1 MIYLK
6 LMLAILAVIYFLG
19 GGFFMY
25 YEDVAYNNLIY
36 IFIPVIYM
44 VLLYLT
50 FHLLKLKK
58 LNFQF
63 YTLPVNKIAA
73 LLFALIA
80 VAIAIKS
87 FDISTLYA
95 GDYAQIRQGFLNKME
110 EGNIGILEQLV
121 PILSVYP
128 LIYLMW
134 HLQSQQNF
142 NIPSI
147 IILMSLLLIG
157 QTTGGRQIIFQLLI
171 LLGFLLGRKFLKS
184 KQGLIITICFMLIG
198 AWVTL
203 GRFNNPDVNK
213 SQFIEAL
220 TPARYNDYLKDNTG
234 NKALKDLIIETSFYF
249 SQSVPAFCNEFKNI
263 ELSFFPK
270 YPLAMQPFLERQL
283 YKIGIGSVS
292 QTDRFSSF
300 LDLTDNSGFFPGTWG
315 TGFLDVYFNLGILG
329 GLIFFTLISFILY
342 QVHTNIHTE
351 HINKYSILNSFHCLF
366 IITTFMAPAIFDT
379 LIFFSFITIYFSK
392 LPYADSSISNDA
404 NGHSLSGEADSI

>member
-25 YEDVAYNNLIY
+25 YEDIAYENLIY
-36 IFIPVIYM
+36 IFIPVMYM

-50 FHLLKLKK
+50 FDLLKIKK

-63 YTLPVNKIAA
+63 YALPINKVAA
-73 LLFALIA
+73 LVLALLA
-80 VAIAIKS
+80 VAIAIKN
-87 FDISTLYA
+87 FDISTLFA
-95 GDYAQIRQGFLNKME
+95 GDYAEIRQGFLNKME
-110 EGNIGILEQLV
+110 EGDVGILEQLV

-128 LIYLMW
+128 LVYLMY
-134 HLQSQQNF
+134 HLQSKQSF
-142 NIPSI
+142 NVPSI
-147 IILMSLLLIG
+147 LILMSLLLIG

-171 LLGFLLGRKFLKS
+171 LLGFLLGRKFLKT
-184 KQGLIITICFMLIG
+184 KQGLIITIGFVLIG

-203 GRFNNPDVNK
+203 GRFDNPDVNK

-220 TPARYNDYLKDNTG
+220 TPARYNDYLKDNSG
-234 NKALKDLIIETSFYF
+234 NKALKDLIIESSFYF
-249 SQSVPAFCNEFKNI
+249 SQSVPAFCNEFNNI

-292 QTDRFSSF
+292 QTDRFNSF

-329 GLIFFTLISFILY
+329 GIIFFTIISFILY
-342 QVHTNIHTE
+342 QVNANTHTE
-351 HINKYSILNSFHCLF
+351 HKNKYRILTSFHGLF

-379 LIFFSFITIYFSK
+379 LIFFSYITIYFSK
-392 LPYADSSISNDA
+392 LPYSDSSITTDT
-404 NGHSLSGEADSI
+404 NGLALSGEAD